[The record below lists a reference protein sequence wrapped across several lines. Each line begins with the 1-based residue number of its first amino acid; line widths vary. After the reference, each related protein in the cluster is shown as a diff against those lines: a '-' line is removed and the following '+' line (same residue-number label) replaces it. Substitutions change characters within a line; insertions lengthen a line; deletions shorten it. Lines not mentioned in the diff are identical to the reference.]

1 MKRESESERNQRLTR
16 EESEKWR
23 RSAAKERMRQD
34 AIAYANRRK
43 TDEER
48 KHYAEFEDS
57 IIGKNATLNEREA
70 LRGALTA
77 SLIDKMAKDEILIKI
92 AQKRSDDFVERWTGK
107 KHSKKQS
114 TER

>member
-1 MKRESESERNQRLTR
+1 MKKESESEMKERLAR
-16 EESEKWR
+16 EESMKWR
-23 RSAAKERMRQD
+23 RSAAKERIRQD
-34 AIAYANRRK
+34 AIAHVNRRK

-48 KHYAEFEDS
+48 KKYAEFENL

-77 SLIDKMAKDEILIKI
+77 SLIDKMTKDENAIRI

-107 KHSKKQS
+107 KYSKK
-114 TER
+114 

>member
-1 MKRESESERNQRLTR
+1 MKKESESEMKERLAR
-16 EESEKWR
+16 EESMKWR
-23 RSAAKERMRQD
+23 RNAAKERIRQD
-34 AIAYANRRK
+34 AIAHVNRRK

-48 KHYAEFEDS
+48 KKYAELEDM

-77 SLIDKMAKDEILIKI
+77 SLIDNMTKDENAIRI

-107 KHSKKQS
+107 KHSKK
-114 TER
+114 